1 MTFNSFLERMTA
13 NVANGSLNAM
23 PTATTAPV
31 VNSMDRDGA
40 SIKTGVKASSV
51 QLSSPAPQHESK
63 KKSVKSTTRPEDYEK
78 LFTILDTDKSN
89 TISIEEF
96 RAYAERT
103 QGINSKAIRQLEAI
117 LKTSGDSYKE
127 LMFAEFAQVCMRL
140 DISPEGIMWRAAA
153 I

>member
-1 MTFNSFLERMTA
+1 MTA

-63 KKSVKSTTRPEDYEK
+63 KISKVDNKARGLRKSCL
-78 LFTILDTDKSN
+78 LF
-89 TISIEEF
+89 
-96 RAYAERT
+96 
-103 QGINSKAIRQLEAI
+103 
-117 LKTSGDSYKE
+117 
-127 LMFAEFAQVCMRL
+127 
-140 DISPEGIMWRAAA
+140 
-153 I
+153 